1 MSISAWYSNWFN
13 EQYLHIYRHRNE
25 EEAALQ
31 VEFVL
36 SHLPDTSSLKVLDIA
51 CGNGRHA
58 FCLAKANNWVVGID
72 LSAELL
78 ACAVNKKAELCPTT
92 AAFVRAD
99 MRFLPFEKESFNL
112 LTSFFTSFGYFE
124 TDKEH
129 KHLLCEW
136 QRVLLPGG
144 SLFIDYLNKDS
155 VTANL
160 EPKTER
166 ETEHFFVTEQRSIS
180 PDGKRVEKDIL
191 LRNKHNSE
199 ISHYLESVRMFDMA
213 EMKLLLAQAGFSVVK
228 TCGSF
233 LGEDYTQ
240 LSPRMLIM
248 AEKNK

>member
-1 MSISAWYSNWFN
+1 MSAWYSNWFN
-13 EQYLHIYRHRNE
+13 EQYLHIYRHRND

-36 SHLPDTSSLKVLDIA
+36 SLLPDASPFTVLDVA

-58 FCLAKANNWVVGID
+58 FCLARAKNWVVGVD
-72 LSAELL
+72 LSAELI
-78 ACAVNKKAELCPTT
+78 ACAIKKKAELCPAAT
-92 AAFVRAD
+92 AFTRAD
-99 MRFLPFEKESFNL
+99 MRFLPFKDGSFNL

-124 TDKEH
+124 TDEEH
-129 KHLLCEW
+129 NQLLGEW

-144 SLFIDYLNKDS
+144 SLFIDYLNKDF
-155 VTANL
+155 VIANL
-160 EPKTER
+160 EAKTER
-166 ETEHFFVTEQRSIS
+166 ETEHFLVSEQRSIS

-199 ISHYLESVRMFDMA
+199 ISHHRESVRMFDVA
-213 EMKLLLAQAGFSVVK
+213 EMKLLLAQTGFSDVK
-228 TCGSF
+228 TWGSF
-233 LGEDYTQ
+233 FGENYTQ